1 MSDSKQEWEGV
12 VTKWGRSLQARAFN
26 KSESNGLEEALK
38 SKKDTSPTSQAS
50 ERCKIT
56 HLNEGLLE
64 TWFSESLD
72 SPQ

>member
-12 VTKWGRSLQARAFN
+12 VAKWGRSLQARAFN

-50 ERCKIT
+50 ERRDTQKYT
-56 HLNEGLLE
+56 SKRRAAGDMV
-64 TWFSESLD
+64 F
-72 SPQ
+72 